1 MNELKSIL
9 NTCLQEYELNQI
21 EIGPLSIPLT
31 IDFYEKWL
39 QKNYYGDMVYLKEHF
54 EFKKNPQK
62 LSSFPNKPLQSVIS
76 IAQSYFPLTK
86 PLGKK
91 NSARIATYAQNED
104 YHYWLKQKLNQI
116 IDKLKLNYPDESFL
130 PYVDSGPLLERNW
143 AYQNGLGWFGK
154 NTCLIHPKKGSLFF
168 IAEILTSLGD
178 STIETINE
186 ANNTPLDI
194 VSMVPMPDLC
204 GKCQKCIEICPTNA
218 LVAPQILKADQCVS
232 YLTIESKTIPSVELR
247 PLMGDWFFGCD
258 LCQTVC
264 PWNQKIF
271 KAQNIKSNDT
281 STLRELELTDDEKEE
296 LIKYFKWLLTTS
308 HKQIQK
314 ANAGSALSRASAKNL
329 KRNALIV
336 IANRKLL
343 ELKDQVELLKNSEL
357 IELKEWT
364 LKQLSS

>member
-9 NTCLQEYELNQI
+9 NTCLQEFELNQI

-39 QKNYYGDMVYLKEHF
+39 HKNYYGDMVYLKEHF
-54 EFKKNPQK
+54 EIKKNPQK
-62 LSSFPNKPLQSVIS
+62 LSSDPNKPLKSVIS
-76 IAQSYFPLTK
+76 ISQSYFPLIK
-86 PLGKK
+86 PLNKK

-116 IDKLKLNYPDESFL
+116 IEKLKIFYPDEYFL

-154 NTCLIHPKKGSLFF
+154 NSCLIHPKKGSLFF
-168 IAEILTSLGD
+168 IAEILTSLSD
-178 STIETINE
+178 LSNEIINE
-186 ANNTPLDI
+186 ANSTFTDI
-194 VSMVPMPDLC
+194 ASMTPMPDLC
-204 GKCQKCIEICPTNA
+204 GKCQKCIDICPTQA
-218 LVAPQILKADQCVS
+218 LVSPQILKADQCIS
-232 YLTIESKTIPSVELR
+232 YLTIESKTIPSADLR

-271 KAQNIKSNDT
+271 KSQNLKNNET
-281 STLRELELTDDEKEE
+281 STLLQLELTNEEKVE

-308 HKQIQK
+308 HNQIQK
-314 ANAGSALSRASAKNL
+314 ANLGSALSRASAKNL

-336 IANRKLL
+336 IANRKIL
-343 ELKDQVELLKNSEL
+343 ELKDQVELINNSEL

-364 LKQLSS
+364 LEQLKS